1 MSLILEGFMGCG
13 KSAIGRRLADRLGL
27 AFIDT
32 DAEIERKQRCSISD
46 IFRESGEEAFRQM
59 ETSQL
64 YSLELEGSEAVI
76 SLGGG
81 TPMRDANM
89 RVLKRLG
96 KIIYLKASP
105 GILLGRLEEDK
116 DGRPMLAGYELKK
129 RVESLLEEREG
140 RYLEIADSVVE
151 LSGADIDTECLKV
164 IGAYEELK

>member
-1 MSLILEGFMGCG
+1 
-13 KSAIGRRLADRLGL
+13 
-27 AFIDT
+27 
-32 DAEIERKQRCSISD
+32 
-46 IFRESGEEAFRQM
+46 
-59 ETSQL
+59 
-64 YSLELEGSEAVI
+64 
-76 SLGGG
+76 
-81 TPMRDANM
+81 MRDANM

-105 GILLGRLEEDK
+105 GILLGRLEEEK

-151 LSGADIDTECLKV
+151 LEGADIDTECLKV

>member
-27 AFIDT
+27 PFIDT

-46 IFRESGEEAFRQM
+46 IFSDSGEEAFRQM

-64 YSLELEGSEAVI
+64 YSLELEGKEAVI

-105 GILLGRLEEDK
+105 GILLGRLAEEK

-140 RYLEIADSVVE
+140 RYLELADSVVE

-164 IGAYEELK
+164 IRAYEELR